1 MTQVNAIVLGAG
13 SWGTALAQLLAS
25 NGHAVTLWMRDAEQ
39 AAAINETRQNAKY
52 LPDAPLHEN
61 ITATAELPNF
71 AAAKLCL
78 SVIPAQHTRGQLEAF
93 ATHIPDGL
101 PVILCSKGIEIS
113 TLDFM
118 NEVLAE
124 TVPQAS
130 RFVLS
135 GPSFAKDVVAGLPT
149 AVTLAGDDL
158 AAANALAPLIR
169 GLTFRPYTTD
179 DMIGAEIGG
188 AVKNVL
194 AIGCGMLLGMGLGQ
208 SAHAALIARGFA
220 EMNRL
225 GAALGAEAETLS
237 GLCGLG
243 DLVLTCSSTQSRNMS
258 CGMSLGQGE
267 SLKDILAA
275 RNSVTEGVATAPA
288 LVRLAEKHNVDMP
301 ICVAV
306 NRVLSGDIT
315 PAEAMTALL
324 ARPLK
329 SETD

>member
-1 MTQVNAIVLGAG
+1 MTDTHAIVLGAG

-25 NGHAVTLWMRDAEQ
+25 NGHQVTLWMRDAVQ
-39 AAAINETRQNAKY
+39 AQAINSARENTRY
-52 LPDAPLHEN
+52 LADARLHDG
-61 ITATAELPNF
+61 ITATADLPDF
-71 AAAKLCL
+71 AGADLCL
-78 SVIPAQHTRGQLEAF
+78 SVIPAQHTRAQLDRF
-93 ATHIPDGL
+93 APHIPNNL
-101 PVILCSKGIEIS
+101 PIVLCSKGIEIS

-124 TVPQAS
+124 AVPQAS

-135 GPSFAKDVVAGLPT
+135 GPSFARDVVKGLPT

-158 AAANALAPLIR
+158 DAANRLAPLIR

-179 DMIGAEIGG
+179 DMIGAEVGG

-194 AIGCGMLLGMGLGQ
+194 AIACGMLLGMGLGQ

-225 GAALGAEAETLS
+225 GAALGARAETLS

-258 CGMSLGQGE
+258 CGMQLGQGE
-267 SLKDILAA
+267 SLDAILAA
-275 RNSVTEGVATAPA
+275 RNSVTEGVATSPA
-288 LVRLAEKHNVDMP
+288 LVKLAEREGVDMP

-315 PAEAMTALL
+315 PAQAMTELL

>member
-1 MTQVNAIVLGAG
+1 MTNSKHAIVLGAG

-25 NGHAVTLWMRDAEQ
+25 NGHSVSLWMRDAEQ
-39 AAAINETRQNAKY
+39 AAAINASRENARY
-52 LPDAPLHEN
+52 LADAPLHEG
-61 ITATAELPNF
+61 ISATAETPDF
-71 AAAKLCL
+71 ATAALCL
-78 SVIPAQHTRGQLEAF
+78 SV
-93 ATHIPDGL
+93 
-101 PVILCSKGIEIS
+101 V
-113 TLDFM
+113 
-118 NEVLAE
+118 E
-124 TVPQAS
+124 TVPQAQ

-135 GPSFAKDVVAGLPT
+135 GPSFARDVVKGLPT

-158 AAANALAPLIR
+158 EAANKLAPLIR

-179 DMIGAEIGG
+179 DMIGAEVGG

-194 AIGCGMLLGMGLGQ
+194 AIACGMLLGMGLGQ

-225 GAALGAEAETLS
+225 GAALGARAETLS

-258 CGMSLGQGE
+258 CGMQLGKGE
-267 SLKDILAA
+267 SLEDILAS

-288 LVRLAEKHNVDMP
+288 LVKLAAREAVDMP
-301 ICVAV
+301 ISLAV
-306 NRVLSGDIT
+306 NRVLSGAIT
-315 PAEAMTALL
+315 PAQAMTELL

-329 SETD
+329 SEAG